1 MLYER
6 KIVYLDYMVSKER
19 KGNAGFIKIEGRDKT
34 CNLTIHICNLP
45 SMASA
50 PAQVSLIGGGR
61 ENALC
66 EVKIVQGR
74 GVKCLLQQD
83 VQDIG
88 HTGIA
93 YDELRA
99 VRISIDTEQEICGI
113 VKEPEEAAVE
123 VAEEATAEAAKV
135 TAEEPIVEA
144 AEVAEGRFGAGDAVK
159 DIGEENAVEG
169 EHFPLHDDKW
179 KQLWT
184 IYPHISPFRD
194 EREYLSVG
202 PNDFVIL
209 PYRYFGLAN
218 NSFLLHGYHNY
229 RHLILKKT
237 ECRGEVRY
245 YIGVPGNFYEREK
258 QVAVMFGFESFE
270 CYEEPTQT
278 GDFGYY
284 LMRVEL

>member
-6 KIVYLDYMVSKER
+6 KIVYLDYLVSKER
-19 KGNAGFIKIEGRDKT
+19 MRNAGFLKMEVKERM

-45 SMASA
+45 SKTSASA
-50 PAQVSLIGGGR
+50 QVFLIGEAG
-61 ENALC
+61 EIALC
-66 EVKIVQGR
+66 EVKIVQGK

-88 HTGIA
+88 HTGIP
-93 YDELRA
+93 YNELNA
-99 VRISIDTEQEICGI
+99 VRVSIGTEQEIYGI
-113 VKEPEEAAVE
+113 VKVSEKATEEVTEE
-123 VAEEATAEAAKV
+123 VTV
-135 TAEEPIVEA
+135 VEA
-144 AEVAEGRFGAGDAVK
+144 AGVTEERFGAENVIK
-159 DIGEENAVEG
+159 DIGEENAVE
-169 EHFPLHDDKW
+169 EEYFPLHDDKW
-179 KQLWT
+179 KQLWA

-209 PYRYFGLAN
+209 PYRYFSLAN
-218 NSFLLHGYHNY
+218 NSFLFHGYHNY

-237 ECRGEVRY
+237 ECGDEVRY

-270 CYEEPTQT
+270 CYEEPAQT

-284 LMRVEL
+284 LMRIEL

>member
-1 MLYER
+1 MFYER

-19 KGNAGFIKIEGRDKT
+19 KGNAGFLKMEVKEKT
-34 CNLTIHICNLP
+34 CNLTIHICNQS
-45 SMASA
+45 SMVSA
-50 PAQVSLIGGGR
+50 PAQISLIGGGR
-61 ENALC
+61 EVVLC
-66 EVKIVQGR
+66 EVKIVQGK

-93 YDELRA
+93 YDELKA

-113 VKEPEEAAVE
+113 VKESEKAAVE
-123 VAEEATAEAAKV
+123 VAEV
-135 TAEEPIVEA
+135 TAEDV
-144 AEVAEGRFGAGDAVK
+144 VK
-159 DIGEENAVEG
+159 DMGEENAVEG

-179 KQLWT
+179 KQLWA
-184 IYPHISPFRD
+184 IYPHIRPFRD

-202 PNDFVIL
+202 LNDFVIL
-209 PYRYFGLAN
+209 PYRYFGLVN
-218 NSFLLHGYHNY
+218 NSFLIHGYHNY

-270 CYEEPTQT
+270 CYEEPAQT

>member
-19 KGNAGFIKIEGRDKT
+19 KGNAGFLKMEVRDKT

-45 SMASA
+45 SMVSA
-50 PAQVSLIGGGR
+50 PAQVSLTGGGR
-61 ENALC
+61 EVALC

-74 GVKCLLQQD
+74 GEKCLLQQD
-83 VQDIG
+83 MQDIG
-88 HTGIA
+88 YTGISC
-93 YDELRA
+93 DELET
-99 VRISIDTEQEICGI
+99 VRISIDIEQEICGI
-113 VKEPEEAAVE
+113 VKEPEETAVK
-123 VAEEATAEAAKV
+123 VAEEATEEAAEEAAEE
-135 TAEEPIVEA
+135 TAEETAVEA
-144 AEVAEGRFGAGDAVK
+144 AEG
-159 DIGEENAVEG
+159 NAVGE
-169 EHFPLHDDKW
+169 EHFPLQDDKW

-184 IYPHISPFRD
+184 IYPHIIPFRD

-209 PYRYFGLAN
+209 PYRYFSLAN
-218 NSFLLHGYHNY
+218 NSFLLHGFHNY

-237 ECRGEVRY
+237 ESRDGVQY
-245 YIGVPGNFYEREK
+245 YIGVPGNFYKREK

-270 CYEEPTQT
+270 CYEEPAQT